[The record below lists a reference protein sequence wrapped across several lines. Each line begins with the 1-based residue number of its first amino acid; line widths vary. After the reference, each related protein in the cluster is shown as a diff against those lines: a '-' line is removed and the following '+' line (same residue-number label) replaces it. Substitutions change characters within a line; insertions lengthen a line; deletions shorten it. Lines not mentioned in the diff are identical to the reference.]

1 MAEIRRRLSLV
12 GWLFIINFGI
22 SAYPEVV
29 GSPIQQIPAQEQK
42 IAGFFKTAPSLW
54 QNYQQETPLRQRL
67 ALHGRWRVSC
77 QEPELAGEIELPAA
91 FSFEGQI
98 VLQRSFRLDSAFIN
112 QPLRLVIQGA
122 NYETKVEINEDFAGS
137 HEGGHSPFA
146 IELRPERLFFDK
158 ENLITLTVSNELS
171 PLQTLPAKQRPYGW
185 LNEGGVLR
193 EIYLET
199 LPEISIENT
208 KIKYNFDQPAVAL
221 NLSAELRLQ
230 KKMTA
235 QEAAAFVAVI
245 EIWEADRVRKLA
257 ASALTPLAENDRLR
271 QILALSCQVNQP
283 ALWSPAA
290 PNLYAMRFALLRQN
304 EVVDECWQNI
314 GFRKIEIADQQ
325 FWLNGEPFVVRGV
338 DLIENYANNSAL
350 LDTAQALKLLMAA
363 KELGANAIRVVGHLP
378 HPFLPA
384 LCDRLGIFLLEELPI
399 YYFTEDHFR
408 QPQFA
413 ELALLQAREM
423 ILRDRNHP
431 SVLSWG
437 VGVNSAL
444 FSPDIKTIFSSL
456 CREIRQLDVR
466 PIYAV
471 APLAWLS
478 DWVPQVDFLLPDLF
492 EQGGIAAFANTA
504 ASSPKPLMPIVGFW
518 RRDERVAPEPVAGAA
533 APSSDAEK
541 RQAEKLDDLLEKL
554 EEMPKFA
561 GYFLHA
567 LADWPASMPVL
578 IVGPNLEQIATNQ
591 VGAGLDQSRKF
602 RKRAI
607 FYHPAGLIGKDGR
620 RRMAFQVVQAFNRS
634 HRRPLLSAKTLEPVY
649 PQAYPIVGISVILL
663 TLFYLNRD
671 RRLRAN
677 LQRIFVH
684 PHGFYIDVYENRKVP
699 PFLSTLLGIMESCIV
714 ASLLSGFCYAYREN
728 VIFDQFLNLLITD
741 PVWKARAIWLI
752 WHPGWFIA
760 IGTAGLFALG
770 TVVAVF
776 LRILGFFLGRGL
788 PTVQYY
794 TFVFWTSANLLL
806 LGIIAPFFHRLLLY
820 SDFAAPIIFLI
831 SITFLWL
838 AGRFF
843 RGMRVIY
850 TMSILRTAIIFGIL
864 AGGLIVSLVL
874 YYQRNEAIFE
884 YAKYYWQMLNVGDEN

>member
-1 MAEIRRRLSLV
+1 VAEIKRRLSLV
-12 GWLFIINFGI
+12 GWLFMINYGI
-22 SAYPEVV
+22 SAYPAVV
-29 GSPIQQIPAQEQK
+29 GSPFQQSLAQEQK
-42 IAGFFKTAPSLW
+42 IAALFKTAPNLW

-67 ALHGRWRVSC
+67 ALHGRWRVTC

-91 FSFEGQI
+91 FSFEGQV
-98 VLQRSFRLDSAFIN
+98 VLQRSFRLDSAFID
-112 QPLRLVIQGA
+112 QPLRLVIEGA
-122 NYETKVEINEDFAGS
+122 NYETKVEINQDFVGS
-137 HEGGHSPFA
+137 HEGGHTPFA

-158 ENLITLTVSNELS
+158 ENLVSLTVSNQLS

-208 KIKYNFDQPAVAL
+208 KIRYNFDQPAVAL
-221 NLSAELRLQ
+221 NLSAEVRLQ
-230 KKMTA
+230 KEITA
-235 QEAAAFVAVI
+235 EETAAFAAVL
-245 EIWEADRVRKLA
+245 EIWEVDRTRKLA
-257 ASALTPLAENDRLR
+257 ASALTPLAESDRLR
-271 QILALSCQVNQP
+271 QTLALSCQINQP
-283 ALWSPAA
+283 ALWSPAS
-290 PNLYAMRFALLRQN
+290 PNLYAMRFAILRQN
-304 EVVDECWQNI
+304 EVVDECWQNL

-338 DLIENYANNSAL
+338 NFIENYGNNSAL
-350 LDTAQALKLLMAA
+350 LDTAEAMKSLMAA

-399 YYFTEDHFR
+399 YYFTEAHFR

-423 ILRDRNHP
+423 IHRDLNHP

-437 VGVNSAL
+437 VSVNSAI
-444 FSPDIKTIFSSL
+444 FSPDIKTIFSNL
-456 CREIRQLDVR
+456 TGEIRQLDDR

-471 APLAWLS
+471 TPLSWLS
-478 DWVPQVDFLLPDLF
+478 DWVPQVDFILPDLF
-492 EQGGIAAFANTA
+492 EQEGISAFASA
-504 ASSPKPLMPIVGFW
+504 AANSPKPLMPIIGFW
-518 RRDERVAPEPVAGAA
+518 RRDERISPEPSAKAAG
-533 APSSDAEK
+533 PSGDAEK

-561 GYFLHA
+561 GYFLQA

-578 IVGPNLEQIATNQ
+578 MAGPNLDPISSNP
-591 VGAGLDQSRKF
+591 VGASVDKNGEF
-602 RKRAI
+602 RTRLI
-607 FYHPAGLIGKDGR
+607 FNHPAGMIGQDGR
-620 RRMAFQVVQAFNRS
+620 RRMAFQVAQAFNRS
-634 HRRPLLSAKTLEPVY
+634 DRRPMLSAKKLEPIY
-649 PQAYPIVGISVILL
+649 PQAFPIVGIGVILL

-699 PFLSTLLGIMESCIV
+699 PFLTTLLGLMESCIV
-714 ASLLSGFCYAYREN
+714 ASLLSGFCYAYRESM
-728 VIFDQFLNLLITD
+728 IFDQFLNLLIAN

-752 WHPGWFIA
+752 WQPGWFIA
-760 IGTAGLFALG
+760 IGMAGLFALG
-770 TVVAVF
+770 AVAAVF

-806 LGIIAPFFHRLLLY
+806 LGIVAPFFYRLLLY
-820 SDFAAPIIFLI
+820 SDFAAPMMFLVI
-831 SITFLWL
+831 ITFLWL
-838 AGRFF
+838 AGRYF

-850 TMSILRTAIIFGIL
+850 TMSILRTTIIFGIL

-884 YAKYYWQMLNVGDEN
+884 YVKYYWQMLNVGG